1 MDHLFVDDQRTML
14 PGLMMSLKSDI
25 MDCKVAWCRFASSKK
40 ERLLRSS
47 HKHII
52 FEMHFVLTGKIIYDF
67 SKLGRVTARQG
78 HFMLI
83 PQGVTHTTIDGEPG
97 STEYLVIAF
106 LPSSAHPVINAIF
119 SAESAPLALPFSG
132 SMESLI
138 KALKRKAQNE
148 NFTTGLSTK
157 LIIHS
162 ILLET
167 VDCIAEH
174 LHLNHLREQIPNP
187 SDPRA
192 SQIVRIVNENLYHQ
206 KLRGEEIAAR
216 LGITTR
222 QLNRISNQLFGC
234 SINQY
239 IIRCR
244 IQGMQTLLRESSYT
258 IADISDIFG
267 FSDAY
272 AFIKHFTHFA
282 GITPGSYRKSQN
294 AVAVGE
300 DGTYG
305 GGTRSSASAAK

>member
-1 MDHLFVDDQRTML
+1 MVPVCFLQ
-14 PGLMMSLKSDI
+14 
-25 MDCKVAWCRFASSKK
+25 K
-40 ERLLRSS
+40 ECLLRSS

-206 KLRGEEIAAR
+206 KLRGEEIAVR

-294 AVAVGE
+294 AVTVGE

-305 GGTRSSASAAK
+305 DRTRSSASAAK